1 MNQTPAIW
9 LLIALAAVT
18 ANLPFVSER
27 VLAMARWRGR
37 AGGKPFWVR
46 LGEVLIWYLLVGTV
60 GLAIEARL
68 GNRHTQDWA
77 FYAITLSL
85 YLVMA
90 YPGYVYRYLLKR
102 RPVLKRHHEP

>member
-9 LLIALAAVT
+9 LLIALAAIT
-18 ANLPFVSER
+18 ANLPFLTER
-27 VLAMARWRGR
+27 VLGVARWPGRG
-37 AGGKPFWVR
+37 GVKPFWLR
-46 LGEVLIWYLLVGTV
+46 LGEVLIWYLLVGAV

-68 GNRHTQDWA
+68 GNRHLQGWT

-90 YPGYVYRYLLKR
+90 YPGYVWRYLLKR
-102 RPVLKRHHEP
+102 RHVQ